1 MEYTFE
7 DDDDKS
13 YDSENDNNDD
23 DFLNELGN
31 DVYQEKSNLTV
42 KELAK
47 KDKADAKATKL
58 LILEGEREMKRQ
70 IREDKKAQLEQIKFD
85 KHQKKIN
92 GKSNDN
98 DSLYGDATPILGK
111 DKILL
116 LKKVKQYKSLFPE
129 ELKTFKI
136 KKNPNIT
143 ELSDA
148 LTEME
153 VLVETHSVD
162 GFLMDSVLQC
172 IKLIENVSS
181 VSSNYDIRG
190 CADLLKSNK
199 QFNTLAKQLFIKY
212 NVFSSVPAEYQMI
225 LLVST
230 TAYICTNKNKNKHQ
244 IDAYLNETI

>member
-1 MEYTFE
+1 
-7 DDDDKS
+7 
-13 YDSENDNNDD
+13 
-23 DFLNELGN
+23 
-31 DVYQEKSNLTV
+31 
-42 KELAK
+42 
-47 KDKADAKATKL
+47 
-58 LILEGEREMKRQ
+58 
-70 IREDKKAQLEQIKFD
+70 
-85 KHQKKIN
+85 
-92 GKSNDN
+92 
-98 DSLYGDATPILGK
+98 
-111 DKILL
+111 

>member
-1 MEYTFE
+1 MDYTLEE
-7 DDDDKS
+7 DDNQS
-13 YDSENDNNDD
+13 FDD
-23 DFLNELGN
+23 DFLKQLGN
-31 DVYQEKSNLTV
+31 DVYQEKSNLTE
-42 KELAK
+42 KALAK
-47 KDKADAKATKL
+47 KDKLEAKEMKL
-58 LILEGEREMKRQ
+58 LILEQEREAKRQ
-70 IREDKKAQLEQIKFD
+70 LREDKKAQLEQIKYD
-85 KHQKKIN
+85 KKQSKMT

-136 KKNPNIT
+136 KKNPNVQ
-143 ELSDA
+143 ELNDA

-244 IDAYLNETI
+244 IDAYLNEVI